1 VSAGRSQAAG
11 VAAALLLGVLQLPA
25 PFTGDLS
32 LFALGGARLLDGA
45 VLYRDFWDVKQ
56 PGVFGFYAGARAAFG
71 ADEAAVRALELVW
84 MAALAAAIAAATRKR
99 LRSSVAL
106 ALAPLWGVGLLYA
119 AAKPWHLGQV
129 EALAGLPLFL
139 AAWLAAP
146 APAARAAAT
155 AGRPPERASAPPP
168 GDVEAVAWPGPARLA
183 AAGAAGAAAVL
194 LKLFFL
200 PILLAVWLP
209 ALVRRPAAFRAAA
222 ALAAGFLAPL
232 AAVLL
237 AFAGADALDEA
248 AWTTFVA
255 PARVAAKTSA
265 RALLRIGESALWFGL
280 FYGPAAVLAVAG
292 ARAAVRRRDV
302 LGIQLIAWLAA
313 GALVFLAQ
321 AGSWWTYQVQLL
333 GVPCAVLGA
342 WGLDELLERLR
353 GLPAGRARRSATMLL
368 AAFLALGSAPAL
380 VKTARRVALLARN
393 DWALSESGLAA
404 YRDAV
409 GPGYAQSRR
418 EVAFLKEPGALTGP
432 IVVIG
437 DPTQIHLARRAQAVS
452 IHGWVPWRLLPEQ
465 WRRMAR
471 EVAAVRP
478 PYVLVEHEFRAM
490 LVRRAPELRRV
501 LDTLYVP
508 LRTTSGGTW
517 YVRRDSTSPPSAAW
531 RRIPAA

>member
-1 VSAGRSQAAG
+1 
-11 VAAALLLGVLQLPA
+11 
-25 PFTGDLS
+25 
-32 LFALGGARLLDGA
+32 
-45 VLYRDFWDVKQ
+45 
-56 PGVFGFYAGARAAFG
+56 
-71 ADEAAVRALELVW
+71 
-84 MAALAAAIAAATRKR
+84 
-99 LRSSVAL
+99 
-106 ALAPLWGVGLLYA
+106 
-119 AAKPWHLGQV
+119 
-129 EALAGLPLFL
+129 
-139 AAWLAAP
+139 
-146 APAARAAAT
+146 
-155 AGRPPERASAPPP
+155 
-168 GDVEAVAWPGPARLA
+168 
-183 AAGAAGAAAVL
+183 
-194 LKLFFL
+194 
-200 PILLAVWLP
+200 
-209 ALVRRPAAFRAAA
+209 
-222 ALAAGFLAPL
+222 
-232 AAVLL
+232 
-237 AFAGADALDEA
+237 
-248 AWTTFVA
+248 
-255 PARVAAKTSA
+255 
-265 RALLRIGESALWFGL
+265 
-280 FYGPAAVLAVAG
+280 
-292 ARAAVRRRDV
+292 
-302 LGIQLIAWLAA
+302 
-313 GALVFLAQ
+313 
-321 AGSWWTYQVQLL
+321 
-333 GVPCAVLGA
+333 
-342 WGLDELLERLR
+342 
-353 GLPAGRARRSATMLL
+353 MLL

-418 EVAFLKEPGALTGP
+418 EVAFLREPGALPGP